1 MMDTATSRS
10 DRDVVIVFDH
20 IPKCAGTSIE
30 MILQQASCR
39 SYGVHS
45 ASSQIQVARRLNA
58 TRHPGVTLLMGHYG
72 FGIHALLSKDY
83 DVRYFTFLRDP
94 FAIARSLYT
103 YNKATQMYLY
113 GSFAD
118 FVVEYPFRHMVDFLG
133 GSCRQAIERLERY
146 CYVGFVETFQDS
158 IRELSA
164 RIGIR
169 LDPGGRV
176 NRSEPQ
182 ADAQGDFAA
191 LREGLTGPDFELYA
205 CFRDHSRPEHQ
216 AQACYRL
223 DTFYQTDTV
232 TTTLRETRQSDRLW
246 EIVQGLDALSGSQA
260 FMCSK
265 LRLDISDT
273 AFRSL
278 FERYEDYANYMVNT
292 NQVNTAARFQI
303 VREILDALLPYT
315 PQVQKDSQIV
325 LQAQALRLFLAETP
339 LAQAEGLTEDLFR
352 QALALNPATA
362 RVRYGYAIWLR
373 SQGRTREALALLETI
388 PPDKRFLDLYF
399 PEYVTTI
406 NLVGQAD
413 RQTLKHS
420 LENDPTCQALRR
432 EALWR
437 LHYLGRTGHRRL
449 ADLAGR
455 TVLIVRSGPE
465 IVLRDLLDS
474 LDPLGVNC
482 TLLLQEGLR
491 EHPRYAGYDRLFVP
505 DGMFDPLAA
514 FPDRAKLLSGAYD
527 ALVYLYSTFGSLNS
541 LANFEAFFRGARVG
555 ASFGYPLLGLL
566 LPAGDK
572 YLVPLRADA

>member
-20 IPKCAGTSIE
+20 IPKCAGTSIDT
-30 MILQQASCR
+30 ILQQASCC

-45 ASSQIQVARRLNA
+45 ASSQLQVARRLNA

-146 CYVGFVETFQDS
+146 CYVGFVETFQNS

-169 LDPGGRV
+169 LDPGVRV

-232 TTTLRETRQSDRLW
+232 TTTLRETRQPDRLW
-246 EIVQGLDALSGSQA
+246 EIVQGLDAMSGSQA

-278 FERYEDYANYMVNT
+278 FERYQDYANFMVNT
-292 NQVNTAARFQI
+292 NQVDTPARFQT
-303 VREILDALLPYT
+303 VREILAALLPYT
-315 PQVQKDSQIV
+315 PQAPKDSQIV
-325 LQAQALRLFLAETP
+325 LQAQALLLFLAQTP
-339 LAQAEGLTEDLFR
+339 QAQAEGLTEDLFR

-362 RVRYGYAIWLR
+362 LVCYGYAIWLR

-420 LENDPTCQALRR
+420 LENDPTCQVLRR

-437 LHYLGRTGHRRL
+437 LRCLGRTGHRRL

-514 FPDRAKLLSGAYD
+514 FPDRAKLLSGSYD